1 MTILIR
7 PIADTFIKPLDN
19 AKATTITRNA
29 SNPSNSN
36 ICVGSRLRIRR
47 TSRGIS
53 EKELSEKLGI
63 GRDDVNAYEQGIKRI
78 SANLLLRV
86 AKLLDVR
93 PDYFFRGYTAEEQG
107 NCLKSSP

>member
-7 PIADTFIKPLDN
+7 PIANRFIEPQDD

-29 SNPSNSN
+29 SNPSN

-53 EKELSEKLGI
+53 AKELSEQLGI
-63 GRDDVNAYEQGIKRI
+63 NREDVNAYEEGIKRV
-78 SANLLLRV
+78 SANLLLRI
-86 AKLLDVR
+86 AKFLDVR
-93 PDYFFRGYTAEEQG
+93 PDYFFRGYTAEELG